1 MIDDGQ
7 SPGALRAEVNA
18 LRARVDELIKSEA
31 RLREDLR
38 RAQRM
43 IERIPIVL
51 YIYDIAERR
60 NVFSNR
66 DFSDI
71 LGYSPEEA
79 ARLGPDILS
88 ALAHPDDRDALLS
101 HHITR
106 MSAAKDGEVVELTY
120 RMRDA
125 RGEERWLNCRHTV
138 LERGADNEPTQLLG
152 TVKDITDLKQ
162 AEVDV
167 TRISE
172 EMRASSDDL
181 HTFKSFV
188 VNARDGIGL
197 ANSSGVVVYANP
209 AFKELMGFGEALVGT
224 PISATLEP
232 EQNERFQNEIYPA
245 LMHQGRFEGIIPHK
259 RPDGSEWLAQF
270 NAFTILK
277 ESGKEVY
284 IAALVR
290 DVTAQIK
297 AEQERAALQAQLIE
311 AQREALREIGTPL
324 IPIADGLVA
333 MPLIGVIDADRAK
346 QMLEVLLNGIVAQR
360 AAAAILD
367 ITGVKAVDAQVAD
380 ALVRAAKAARLLG
393 AEVVLTGVGP
403 ALAQALIE
411 VGAELGGV
419 VVRGSFQSGIA
430 YALGRISGARDPEKA
445 TR

>member
-7 SPGALRAEVNA
+7 SSDALRAEVNA
-18 LRARVDELIKSEA
+18 LRARVDELLKSEA

-38 RAQRM
+38 RAERI

-51 YIYDIAERR
+51 YIYDIGERR

-66 DFSDI
+66 DFSES

-101 HHITR
+101 HHLAR

-125 RGEERWLNCRHTV
+125 RGEQRWLNCRHTV
-138 LERGADNEPTQLLG
+138 LERGPDNEPTQLLG

-162 AEVDV
+162 AEVDL
-167 TRISE
+167 THISE
-172 EMRASSDDL
+172 EMRASADDL

-188 VNARDGIGL
+188 MNAQDGIGL
-197 ANSSGVVVYANP
+197 ANSSGVVVFANP
-209 AFKELMGFGEALVGT
+209 AFQALTGFGEALVGS
-224 PISATLEP
+224 PVSATLRAD
-232 EQNERFQNEIYPA
+232 QIERFQKEMYPG
-245 LMHQGRFEGIIPHK
+245 LMRHGRMEFLMPHK
-259 RPDGSEWLAQF
+259 RPDGSEWLAQVHS
-270 NAFTILK
+270 FTIIK
-277 ESGKEVY
+277 GSGKEVY

-290 DVTAQIK
+290 DVTAQVK
-297 AEQERAALQAQLIE
+297 ADEERTALQTQLIE

-324 IPIADGLVA
+324 IPIADGVVA
-333 MPLIGVIDADRAK
+333 MPLIGAIDEDRAK
-346 QMLEVLLNGIVAQR
+346 QMLEVLLNGIVAHR

-367 ITGVKAVDAQVAD
+367 ITGVKAVDARVAD
-380 ALVRAAKAARLLG
+380 ALVRAAKAAKLLG
-393 AEVVLTGVGP
+393 TEVVLTGVGP

-411 VGAELGGV
+411 VGADLGSV
-419 VVRGSFQSGIA
+419 VVRGSFQSGIS
-430 YALGRISGARDPEKA
+430 YALRQGPEKA
-445 TR
+445 ER